1 MAAVHLQNL
10 EFWNIEGGQMIFISN
25 ESSFMWEQFTDY
37 ANICGE
43 SAWLYLSE
51 ILRNEECCLFFNQI
65 ECRKAYLFKNGRDL
79 CDVIGE
85 TYNCEVYV
93 TDCQGTYIICFNHE
107 MILTGCG
114 RAKRWIDE
122 KKKSQIKS
130 KRLLS
135 DLPGY
140 LKGMDASF
148 ETMPGKKAIFV
159 ILDSDDEDCAKLKH
173 NFVQMYQELGI
184 SIQVFFA

>member
-1 MAAVHLQNL
+1 
-10 EFWNIEGGQMIFISN
+10 MIFISN

-122 KKKSQIKS
+122 KKKITNKIE
-130 KRLLS
+130 KIMNGFAWVLER
-135 DLPGY
+135 DECIFRNY
-140 LKGMDASF
+140 AREKG
-148 ETMPGKKAIFV
+148 
-159 ILDSDDEDCAKLKH
+159 
-173 NFVQMYQELGI
+173 NFCYFRQRR
-184 SIQVFFA
+184 